1 MNSRKFG
8 AVAVGE
14 YLPPDGGCCFT
25 IAFRSEASDRSVAI
39 PRPLGCGAGA
49 PNGEGH
55 SPDSINSAWGG
66 SHRGGNAQGE
76 KRRRFIFFDF
86 PILMRCAAAQET
98 SKNKNTKAKTQKT
111 GETNRMILSV
121 LGPWPFLNIYPL
133 PLVL

>member
-1 MNSRKFG
+1 MNSRRFG

-76 KRRRFIFFDF
+76 KRRRFMFFDF

-111 GETNRMILSV
+111 RETERTAKKNKS
-121 LGPWPFLNIYPL
+121 NT
-133 PLVL
+133 

>member
-1 MNSRKFG
+1 MNSRRFG

-111 GETNRMILSV
+111 RETERTAKKNKS
-121 LGPWPFLNIYPL
+121 NT
-133 PLVL
+133 